1 MPKQLKILPEK
12 CTGCKSCELACAF
25 ANEKELNPS
34 KSRIAAIAFLE
45 GRYPLP
51 YNFVSTCRQCADA
64 PCLAICP
71 VGAIDRALDRTK
83 IVTVHRDSCIGCG
96 KCIDA
101 CPFGAML
108 FSREIKKAFKC
119 ELCDGNPA
127 CASICPSGA
136 ISFQE
141 VRPFH
146 AKAAD
151 CQMAGFAILSKRNRE
166 NAKHPK
172 NKFVNEGQ

>member
-1 MPKQLKILPEK
+1 MPKQLRILPQK
-12 CTGCKSCELACAF
+12 CTGCKSCELACSL
-25 ANEKELNPS
+25 ANENELNPS

-45 GRYPLP
+45 GKYPLP

-71 VGAIDRALDRTK
+71 VDAIGLTHDRSKRVVVDRD
-83 IVTVHRDSCIGCG
+83 RCIGCG
-96 KCIDA
+96 KCVEA

-108 FSREIKKAFKC
+108 FSRETRKAFKC

-136 ISFQE
+136 IVFKES
-141 VRPFH
+141 RPFY
-146 AKAAD
+146 AKAGD
-151 CQMAGFAILSKRNRE
+151 CEMAGFAVLSQRNRE
-166 NAKHPK
+166 NAKYQK
-172 NKFVNEGQ
+172 K

>member
-1 MPKQLKILPEK
+1 MPKQLRILPGK
-12 CTGCKSCELACAF
+12 CTGCKSCELVCSF
-25 ANEKELNPS
+25 ANEKEFNPS

-45 GRYPLP
+45 GKYPLP

-71 VGAIDRALDRTK
+71 VGAIDRLLDQTK
-83 IVTVHRDSCIGCG
+83 RVVIDRDSCIGCG
-96 KCIDA
+96 KCVDA

-108 FSREIKKAFKC
+108 FAKEAKKVFKC
-119 ELCDGNPA
+119 ELCNGNPA

-136 ISFQE
+136 I
-141 VRPFH
+141 VYRGGRPFY

-151 CQMAGFAILSKRNRE
+151 YQMKGFAVLSQRNKE
-166 NAKHPK
+166 NVTNRKK
-172 NKFVNEGQ
+172 Q

>member
-1 MPKQLKILPEK
+1 M
-12 CTGCKSCELACAF
+12 ACAF
-25 ANEKELNPS
+25 ANEKEMNPS

-64 PCLAICP
+64 PCMAVCP
-71 VGAIDRALDRTK
+71 VDAISRMQGRTK
-83 IVTVHRDSCIGCG
+83 TVVVDRDLCIGCG
-96 KCIDA
+96 KCLDA

-108 FSREIKKAFKC
+108 FSKETKKAFKC

-136 ISFQE
+136 IVFKESRSFY
-141 VRPFH
+141 
-146 AKAAD
+146 AKAMD
-151 CQMAGFAILSKRNRE
+151 FEMKGFATLSQRNKQNFKDRKR
-166 NAKHPK
+166 K
-172 NKFVNEGQ
+172 

>member
-1 MPKQLKILPEK
+1 MAKQLKILSQK
-12 CTGCKSCELACAF
+12 CTGCKSCELVCSYV
-25 ANEKELNPS
+25 NEKELNPS

-45 GRYPLP
+45 GKYPLP

-64 PCLAICP
+64 PCLAVCP
-71 VGAIDRALDRTK
+71 VGAIDRMQDLTKRVVVDRE
-83 IVTVHRDSCIGCG
+83 RCIGCG

-108 FSREIKKAFKC
+108 FSRESKKVFKC

-127 CASICPSGA
+127 CAMICPSGA
-136 ISFQE
+136 IVFKE

-146 AKAAD
+146 AKAED
-151 CQMAGFAILSKRNRE
+151 CQMAGFAVLSQRNRE
-166 NAKHPK
+166 NVRSKK
-172 NKFVNEGQ
+172 KWKQSD

>member
-1 MPKQLKILPEK
+1 MPKQLKILSER
-12 CTGCKSCELACAF
+12 CRGCRSCELVCSF
-25 ANEKELNPS
+25 VNEKEFNPS

-45 GRYPLP
+45 GKYPLP

-64 PCLAICP
+64 PCLTICP
-71 VGAIDRALDRTK
+71 VGAIDRLPDKTK
-83 IVTVHRDSCIGCG
+83 RVVVNRDICIGCG

-108 FSREIKKAFKC
+108 FAKDVKKVFKC

-136 ISFQE
+136 IVYKE
-141 VRPFH
+141 GRPFY

-151 CQMAGFAILSKRNRE
+151 NQIKGFAVLSQRNKE
-166 NAKHPK
+166 NVK
-172 NKFVNEGQ
+172 NQKKQ